1 MDRSHNT
8 SRYGS
13 REEAI
18 AVCLGHPG
26 HVVQAEEVICHIC
39 GTLVAG
45 AHLGIYQIQQLLGQG
60 RSGSAYLATHL
71 RSRQPVAIKLFP
83 TYNAGYRLWEAMRK
97 EVRVVTSLRHNA
109 ILPVFSCTLWHPE
122 TRQGSRPLPDLVA
135 TPGKEEYLLTLCQ
148 YVPGNLTSFLAYYEQ
163 SEHRVTTEQI
173 PAFIARLTNII
184 KLVGGALSAAHERGI
199 IHGALVPGNILLDK
213 YNRPWVADFGLAR
226 LHPPSA
232 PYLAPELIPVG
243 QASIRTGNL
252 ELYWEAVTPFSDQYA
267 LAILCEQLL
276 TRLLRPVDYEPV
288 LSVLQCA
295 TSQKPSRRFASI
307 DIFIHELIGQLTR
320 GRSSSTSTWEGK
332 STTSNTEP
340 IRPAPST
347 NADWRKQT
355 GVPDVAPVSSGT
367 EWKTTYPQLTPREKQ
382 RYEQMMN
389 YQLSA
394 SGLPPAEDWEKRGD
408 KLFTLHDYEGAAEA
422 YQRALEIDNGKA
434 TTWLALGDAYLAM
447 EKHAEALRA
456 YEYAMQL
463 DPNDPLAWSN
473 RGTALDALGR
483 HKEAMECYERAS
495 ELR

>member
-8 SRYGS
+8 PRYGS
-13 REEAI
+13 RDETI

-26 HVVQAEEVICHIC
+26 HVVHADEVICHIC

-45 AHLGIYQIQQLLGQG
+45 AHLGIYQIQQYLGKG

-83 TYNAGYRLWEAMRK
+83 TYNAGYRLWESMRK
-97 EVRVVTSLRHNA
+97 EVRVVTSLRHSA

-122 TRQGSRPLPDLVA
+122 GRSGSRPLPDLIA

-148 YVPGNLTSFLAYYEQ
+148 YVPGNLSGFLSYYEQ
-163 SEHRVTTEQI
+163 NEHRVTAEQT
-173 PAFIARLTNII
+173 PAFIARLVNLIQH
-184 KLVGGALSAAHERGI
+184 LGSALSASHERGI
-199 IHGALVPGNILLDK
+199 IHGALVPGNILLDR
-213 YNRPWVADFGLAR
+213 YNRLWVADFGLAR

-267 LAILCEQLL
+267 FAILCEQLL

-295 TSQKPSRRFASI
+295 TNQKPSRRFASI
-307 DIFIHELIGQLTR
+307 DIFVHELVNQLTR
-320 GRSSSTSTWEGK
+320 GRNTWEGRSTST
-332 STTSNTEP
+332 TEP
-340 IRPAPST
+340 MRPAPTTS
-347 NADWRKQT
+347 ADWRRNT
-355 GVPDVAPVSSGT
+355 NLPVVAPHSSGT
-367 EWKTTYPQLTPREKQ
+367 EWDTTHPQLTPQEQK

-389 YQLSA
+389 YQLS
-394 SGLPPAEDWEKRGD
+394 SSSLPPVDDWEKRGD
-408 KLFTLHDYEGAAEA
+408 KLFTMHDYEGAAEA
-422 YQRALEIDNGKA
+422 YQRALEADNGKA
-434 TTWLALGDAYLAM
+434 TTWLALGDAYLAL
-447 EKHAEALRA
+447 ERYSEALRA

-495 ELR
+495 ELS

>member
-1 MDRSHNT
+1 MDRSGNMP
-8 SRYGS
+8 RYGS
-13 REEAI
+13 QDETI

-26 HVVQAEEVICHIC
+26 HVVQAGEIICHIC

-45 AHLGIYQIQQLLGQG
+45 AHLGIYQVQQFLGQG

-83 TYNAGYRLWEAMRK
+83 TYNNAGYRLWEAMRK

-122 TRQGSRPLPDLVA
+122 GRSGSRPLPDLIA

-148 YVPGNLTSFLAYYEQ
+148 YVPGNLTGFLAYYEQ
-163 SEHRVTTEQI
+163 SEHRITVEQT
-173 PAFIARLTNII
+173 PAFIARLVNMI

-226 LHPPSA
+226 LHPPAA

-243 QASIRTGNL
+243 QTSIRTGNL

-267 LAILCEQLL
+267 FAILCEQLL
-276 TRLLRPVDYEPV
+276 TRLLRPVDYEAA
-288 LSVLQCA
+288 LSVIQCA
-295 TSQKPSRRFASI
+295 TNQKPTRRFASI
-307 DIFIHELIGQLTR
+307 DIFVHELTNQLTR
-320 GRSSSTSTWEGK
+320 GRSSIWEGRSTST
-332 STTSNTEP
+332 TEP

-347 NADWRKQT
+347 NTDWRRNT
-355 GVPDVAPVSSGT
+355 GIPGVAQPSTGT
-367 EWKTTYPQLTPREKQ
+367 DWKTTYPQLTPHEKQ
-382 RYEQMMN
+382 RYEQMMS
-389 YQLSA
+389 YQLSS

-408 KLFTLHDYEGAAEA
+408 KLFTMHDYEGAADA
-422 YQRALEIDNGKA
+422 YQRALEADNGKA

-447 EKHAEALRA
+447 ERYGEALRA

>member
-1 MDRSHNT
+1 
-8 SRYGS
+8 
-13 REEAI
+13 
-18 AVCLGHPG
+18 
-26 HVVQAEEVICHIC
+26 
-39 GTLVAG
+39 
-45 AHLGIYQIQQLLGQG
+45 
-60 RSGSAYLATHL
+60 
-71 RSRQPVAIKLFP
+71 
-83 TYNAGYRLWEAMRK
+83 MRK

-122 TRQGSRPLPDLVA
+122 ARPGNRPLPDLIA

-148 YVPGNLTSFLAYYEQ
+148 YVPGNLTGFLSYYEQ
-163 SEHRVTTEQI
+163 SKHRITAEQT
-173 PAFIARLTNII
+173 PAFIARLVNII

-199 IHGALVPGNILLDK
+199 IHGALVPGNILLDQ

-243 QASIRTGNL
+243 QTSIRTGNL

-267 LAILCEQLL
+267 FAILCEQLL
-276 TRLLRPVDYEPV
+276 TRLLRPMDYESA
-288 LSVLQCA
+288 LSVIQCA
-295 TSQKPSRRFASI
+295 TTPKPTRRFASI
-307 DIFIHELIGQLTR
+307 DIFVHELTNQLTR
-320 GRSSSTSTWEGK
+320 GRSAWEGRSTST
-332 STTSNTEP
+332 TEP

-347 NADWRKQT
+347 SADWRRNT
-355 GVPDVAPVSSGT
+355 GLPSVAQPSTGT
-367 EWKTTYPQLTPREKQ
+367 DWKTPYPQLTPQEKQ

-389 YQLSA
+389 YQLSS
-394 SGLPPAEDWEKRGD
+394 SGIPPTQDWEKRGD
-408 KLFTLHDYEGAAEA
+408 KLFTMHDYEGAAEA
-422 YQRALEIDNGKA
+422 YQRALEVDDGKA

-447 EKHAEALRA
+447 ERYGEALRA

-483 HKEAMECYERAS
+483 HKEAMECYERAN